1 MKPDITISH
10 SPGTPFGDVAR
21 KIADGKT
28 PDWLMVGLEHFSD
41 FVGAKRDTAKGDKRF
56 LDLLHRMHD
65 AADLLIK
72 NLPFFSCLPAG
83 LKMPNDVVIA
93 LDVLPRIKADLAL
106 AQKRSRGGGP
116 RPNVPRQ
123 VCAAVI
129 VEAWKLVHG
138 HVEPRSP
145 KLAEACNEYW
155 QACGHEYRGDDYAG
169 AWRRDIEHAVSRP
182 QGWIQKVLEVV
193 RNSHPIV

>member
-10 SPGTPFGDVAR
+10 SPGISFGDVAR
-21 KIADGKT
+21 KIADGKA
-28 PDWLMVGLEHFSD
+28 PDWLMVGLEHFSN
-41 FVGAKRDTAKGDKRF
+41 FVGAKRDTAKEDKRL

-123 VCAAVI
+123 LCAAVV

-138 HVEPRSP
+138 KVEPRRT
-145 KLAEACNEYW
+145 KLAEACNAYW
-155 QACGHEYRGDDYAG
+155 QACGHEYRGGDYVE

-182 QGWIQKVLEVV
+182 QGWIQKVLAAV
-193 RNSHPIV
+193 RNSHQIV